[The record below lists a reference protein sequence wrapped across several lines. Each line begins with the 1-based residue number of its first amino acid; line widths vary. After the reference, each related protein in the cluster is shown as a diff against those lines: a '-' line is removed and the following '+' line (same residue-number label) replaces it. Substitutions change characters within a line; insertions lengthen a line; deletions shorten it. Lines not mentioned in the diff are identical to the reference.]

1 MHNIIEKFQFENYN
15 EYVVPYNQSIC
26 GKKKQ
31 SNHLNELVKL
41 YTQGD
46 NSLIDKKKRKSVIK
60 GNVHT
65 PKVKINNYLIKKI
78 NDTEIKNKKN
88 SYINTN
94 SSNSRLNISSTKNS
108 YLGFDSEREKN
119 VQNSTVNNKNVKVTN
134 YDSYPERKIHLT
146 TSIRNVMPNKKNK
159 VKLLKKMFIDSND
172 SNNLLKDEVEGKI
185 KKIVLPEV
193 HSFVGE
199 KRKMSKDNIKP
210 SKNNSIIEKTKLQV
224 KERNNNSSS
233 ILKRKAK
240 IMLHKEINQF
250 NKEEKEKIKKVTFHE
265 HSYIKKP
272 KLNISILK
280 PNETQNT
287 SNHLTEITT
296 KNSQN
301 QNNNISSNI
310 DNNNNTPQINN
321 SNITIA
327 NNQNNLQSSNSNIS
341 NKNETNNS
349 LKSKDIAT
357 EIRKPQ
363 FRIINVHQVKP
374 ITNEN
379 SSTSLPTHQ
388 NLPNTSNSNQKELS
402 YNSEDSNNSNNNNYF
417 ILKKR
422 THIQLTNL
430 RLNNK
435 STTSLN
441 EFHTQTKSLNN
452 NQNKRVSNNKNSN
465 DFFLARSNTNTS
477 SSNNFLFKK
486 QKSEIPHYLSKSSR
500 ANLKAKLSQRNSLL
514 VKEKKSSSFLNKMRV
529 RKIKQP
535 IASSLFAINDKSFSE
550 YSSSSSSSSSE
561 ITSNSS
567 ISQSEGVRL
576 TKNLFECIFNAE
588 NAENKFN
595 GINCTNEDIDFNSKE
610 YKYKKEYV
618 ITKEEKEMQ
627 LQLNQVKSNNSSFK
641 KTFFNKVL
649 TELKHKNV
657 FHAVAK
663 KLKKELGNFI
673 TECITFDIEKD
684 ENFIYMNEYFVEECL
699 NKETANNHLC
709 IASNKYLEI
718 NYFEFNVGM
727 QFQYLQQDEE
737 DNTNINENNN
747 SNDILLQHTK
757 SSHKKHKHKKNI
769 FQQRIASDKSM
780 KNLIEKKRYLQLY
793 MFLDKAYMKNN
804 NVLFIDELILND
816 LLFWQECNHHHK
828 IKPPI
833 KNNYNSNN
841 NINTIKNKT
850 NQLHDKKFLSPVKNK
865 PSLFNINQ
873 GEVFQR
879 KRKRGKTRQINVNEI
894 FQNLLLHSK
903 SIVMNVNNSF
913 NRRKSTQLSFD
924 LKFNEHSNTTN
935 TTNHKSH
942 IFKDN
947 ADVNNDKHINSKKNK
962 NNSSRKPN
970 IDVKEYSIIKKI
982 NYTRES
988 IKIYESKRKHS
999 YNTNHN
1005 YNSMNTQKP
1014 FFSSENK
1021 DVTLLQTY
1029 LIKDRY
1035 VKSIKNDIHKLILF
1049 YIKEN
1054 NLNLVKQIVEANYA
1068 FLKINYKDS
1077 FGNTLLCH
1085 AVRYA
1090 SLELIEFLLMK
1101 GANPN
1106 ICNVSIYYLY
1116 LFIIIEN

>member
-1 MHNIIEKFQFENYN
+1 M
-15 EYVVPYNQSIC
+15 VPYNQSIC

-31 SNHLNELVKL
+31 SNHLSELVKL

-60 GNVHT
+60 GNVQT

-88 SYINTN
+88 SYINSN

-119 VQNSTVNNKNVKVTN
+119 VLNSTVNNRNVKVVG
-134 YDSYPERKIHLT
+134 YDNYPERKIHST
-146 TSIRNVMPNKKNK
+146 TYNRNVMSNKKNK
-159 VKLLKKMFIDSND
+159 VKLLKKMLIDSND
-172 SNNLLKDEVEGKI
+172 NNNNNLLKDEVEEKI

-199 KRKMSKDNIKP
+199 KRKLSKDNIKP
-210 SKNNSIIEKTKLQV
+210 SKNNSMIEKKKLHV

-233 ILKRKAK
+233 ILKKTQK
-240 IMLHKEINQF
+240 IILHKEINQF
-250 NKEEKEKIKKVTFHE
+250 NKEEKEKVKKVTFHE
-265 HSYIKKP
+265 NSYIKKP

-287 SNHLTEITT
+287 PNHLTEITT

-301 QNNNISSNI
+301 KNGNISSNI
-310 DNNNNTPQINN
+310 DNNNIIITSQSKNTNNN
-321 SNITIA
+321 SNITIV
-327 NNQNNLQSSNSNIS
+327 NNQNNPQPNKSNITIV

-349 LKSKDIAT
+349 LISKDITT

-363 FRIINVHQVKP
+363 FRIINIHQVKP

-379 SSTSLPTHQ
+379 TNASLPTQQ
-388 NLPNTSNSNQKELS
+388 NLPNASNSNPKELS
-402 YNSEDSNNSNNNNYF
+402 YNSEDSNNSNNNTYF

-441 EFHTQTKSLNN
+441 EFNTQTKSLNN
-452 NQNKRVSNNKNSN
+452 TQNKQVSNKNNSN
-465 DFFLARSNTNTS
+465 DFFLALSNTNTS
-477 SSNNFLFKK
+477 RSNNFLFKR
-486 QKSEIPHYLSKSSR
+486 QKSEIPHHLSKSSR
-500 ANLKAKLSQRNSLL
+500 VNLKAKLSQRNSLL
-514 VKEKKSSSFLNKMRV
+514 VNDKKSSSFLNKMRV

-535 IASSLFAINDKSFSE
+535 LASSLYAINDKSFSE
-550 YSSSSSSSSSE
+550 YSSSSSSSSE

-595 GINCTNEDIDFNSKE
+595 GLNFSSEDINFNSKE
-610 YKYKKEYV
+610 YKYRKEYA

-627 LQLNQVKSNNSSFK
+627 FQLNQVKSNNSSFK
-641 KTFFNKVL
+641 KTFFDKVL

-737 DNTNINENNN
+737 DNINN

-828 IKPPI
+828 NKPPI
-833 KNNYNSNN
+833 KNNYNSNK

-879 KRKRGKTRQINVNEI
+879 KRKRGKTRQVNVNEI

-924 LKFNEHSNTTN
+924 LKFHEHTNTTN

-1054 NLNLVKQIVEANYA
+1054 NLNLVKQIVDANYA

-1116 LFIIIEN
+1116 LFTIIEN